1 VKVRVASAGTGK
13 TTSLVA
19 RFLTLIGEGEPL
31 RRLAGVTFTR
41 SAAAELRE
49 RVGDGIREI
58 LAEGAYLGDLVVA
71 PEGARPRYEEA
82 LRELD
87 GATLTTIHGFMAM
100 GLRLSAPI
108 VGLDPDFGSLPEWEA
123 QAILEEELEG
133 ILLVAGD
140 PDHDLHG
147 VATRL
152 GDRAVPLVV
161 EAFRQR
167 SLAERLEP
175 APDDADATDVIALY
189 RAAYRRFE
197 ARTGASRLAPSE
209 IERRALASTRSPQAL
224 ARLAS
229 RAPRVVVD
237 EYQDVNP
244 LQGRF
249 FAALE
254 AGGVQVE
261 VVGDPKQSIYGFRHA
276 DVGVF
281 RRALEA
287 GEVQAPLTE
296 SRRHARLIVRFLNA
310 LTRELSAR
318 DWGFGPDEAP
328 EVRAAGPQREVRGRV
343 EVHWVH
349 GGTRIGDLRPTE
361 AHVLAGRLVAA
372 HQWGRP
378 WREMAVLARTHHGLE
393 RVRAALQE
401 VGAPSVLR
409 QGRGYYERTEIRDLV
424 TALRVGIE
432 ADPAS
437 LAAWL
442 RGPFGGLPPG
452 AIDRALRAESPV
464 EAVKADHPEVA
475 ERLERTRV
483 AVGGTPLD
491 ALRTLVRAPMIDGR
505 RFVELLSE
513 RQRENVDALLFEVA
527 ERPPGELEVLL
538 ERLDLLSRQAKE
550 AGDVPAAGEGVTLVT
565 VHGSKGLEWPL
576 VALHDLGASDRPRAR
591 TSHLQDGVLHLPGGA
606 GFDAAGAANAE
617 RERQESFRLLYVAAS
632 RARDEL
638 ILTGSVTE
646 RGPEGWARVLDV
658 MGMAPGARER
668 EGDAF
673 MLKMHA
679 PRAVS
684 EAVDGVDP
692 EATAGGAP
700 EAPWTRRRFEPGAL
714 PPVESPSR
722 IRGARG
728 DLPPDLDDGARVSA
742 AGEAEPRRPGEMH
755 GETRSATHDAAQDQ
769 ARLPGQAVAVGT
781 LLHDAIRRDAHPS
794 DRDEMELLR
803 AQEVMFPYDAGEQD
817 RILDEVRAMLGVYHE
832 ALGRD
837 LARLDSR
844 ERDLREWPVL
854 LPDGW
859 QTWQG
864 VIDRLYL
871 VDGVWYLD
879 DYKTDRTLHPER
891 YAFQLAVYR
900 ETVRQVMGVDP
911 VARLVSLRDGSVV
924 PYDDATLDAAWAARP
939 AVWPERD
946 RPERDRPERDGA
958 ASDRA

>member
-1 VKVRVASAGTGK
+1 MSCGSWEMPFPRQPPGWTSTRTSWPPSRSAWSSPSRATARAPCWTPPAGRTGWPRSRASSRRTPRTAPTTSSGSWTRDPRSTGRPPTCWSVIAARSAASASASGRSRAPRWTSRSAARWPARGAASSGCGARWTLRFPPGAPARCGPRPATSVATAPCSTCAARAAGEGRRVKVRVASAGTGK

-19 RFLTLIGEGEPL
+19 RFLTLIGQGEPL

-49 RVGDGIREI
+49 RVGAGLREI
-58 LAEGAYLGDLVVA
+58 LSEGTYLGDLVVA
-71 PEGARPRYEEA
+71 PGDARPRYEEA

-87 GATLTTIHGFMAM
+87 GATLATIHGFMAL

-123 QAILEEELEG
+123 QAVLEEELEG
-133 ILLVAGD
+133 ILLVAEEPG
-140 PDHDLHG
+140 HALHAA
-147 VATRL
+147 ATRL
-152 GDRAVPLVV
+152 GDRAAPLVV

-167 SLAERLEP
+167 SLAERIEA
-175 APDDADATDVIALY
+175 APDDPDAADVVALY
-189 RAAYRRFE
+189 RAAYGRFE

-209 IERRALASTRSPQAL
+209 IERRALALTRSPQAL

-276 DVGVF
+276 DVSVF
-281 RRALEA
+281 RRALA
-287 GEVQAPLTE
+287 TGEVQAPLTE

-328 EVRAAGPQREVRGRV
+328 EVQGAGAQREARGRV

-349 GGTRIGDLRPTE
+349 GGSRIGDLRPTE
-361 AHVLAGRLVAA
+361 AQVLAERLVAA
-372 HQWGRP
+372 HRRGRP

-393 RVRAALQE
+393 RVRAALQAA
-401 VGAPSVLR
+401 GAPAVLR

-424 TALRVGIE
+424 TALKVGIE
-432 ADPAS
+432 PDPAS
-437 LAAWL
+437 LATWL

-452 AIDRALRAESPV
+452 AIDRILLFEAPV
-464 EAVKADHPEVA
+464 DAVKAEHPEVA
-475 ERLERTRV
+475 ERLERTRA

-505 RFVELLSE
+505 RFVELLSG

-550 AGDVPAAGEGVTLVT
+550 AGDVPVAGEGIALVT

-576 VALHDLGASDRPRAR
+576 VAIHDLGASDRPRPRA
-591 TSHLQDGVLHLPGGA
+591 SQLEDGHLHLPGGA
-606 GFDAAGAANAE
+606 GFAGAAAANAE
-617 RERQESFRLLYVAAS
+617 RERQEGFRLLYVAAS

-646 RGPEGWARVLDV
+646 RGPEGWAQVLDV
-658 MGMAPGARER
+658 MGMAPGA
-668 EGDAF
+668 
-673 MLKMHA
+673 
-679 PRAVS
+679 
-684 EAVDGVDP
+684 
-692 EATAGGAP
+692 
-700 EAPWTRRRFEPGAL
+700 
-714 PPVESPSR
+714 
-722 IRGARG
+722 
-728 DLPPDLDDGARVSA
+728 
-742 AGEAEPRRPGEMH
+742 
-755 GETRSATHDAAQDQ
+755 
-769 ARLPGQAVAVGT
+769 
-781 LLHDAIRRDAHPS
+781 
-794 DRDEMELLR
+794 
-803 AQEVMFPYDAGEQD
+803 
-817 RILDEVRAMLGVYHE
+817 
-832 ALGRD
+832 
-837 LARLDSR
+837 
-844 ERDLREWPVL
+844 
-854 LPDGW
+854 
-859 QTWQG
+859 
-864 VIDRLYL
+864 
-871 VDGVWYLD
+871 
-879 DYKTDRTLHPER
+879 PER
-891 YAFQLAVYR
+891 ARDDFVL
-900 ETVRQVMGVDP
+900 QVHAARAEAQAADVD
-911 VARLVSLRDGSVV
+911 AD
-924 PYDDATLDAAWAARP
+924 ARP
-939 AVWPERD
+939 AT
-946 RPERDRPERDGA
+946 A
-958 ASDRA
+958 L

>member
-49 RVGDGIREI
+49 RVGAGLREI
-58 LAEGAYLGDLVVA
+58 LSEGAYLGDLVVA
-71 PEGARPRYEEA
+71 PADARPRYEEA

-87 GATLTTIHGFMAM
+87 GATLATIHGFMAL

-123 QAILEEELEG
+123 QAVLEEELEG
-133 ILLVAGD
+133 ILLVAEEPG
-140 PDHDLHG
+140 HALHAA
-147 VATRL
+147 ATRL
-152 GDRAVPLVV
+152 GDRAAPLVV

-167 SLAERLEP
+167 SLAERIEA
-175 APDDADATDVIALY
+175 APDDPDAADVVALY
-189 RAAYRRFE
+189 RAAYGRFE

-209 IERRALASTRSPQAL
+209 IERRALALTRSPQAL

-276 DVGVF
+276 DVSVF
-281 RRALEA
+281 RRALA
-287 GEVQAPLTE
+287 TGEVQAPLTE

-328 EVRAAGPQREVRGRV
+328 EVQGAGAQREARGRV

-349 GGTRIGDLRPTE
+349 GGSRIGDLRPTE
-361 AHVLAGRLVAA
+361 AQVLAERLVAA
-372 HQWGRP
+372 HRRGRP

-393 RVRAALQE
+393 RVRAALQAA
-401 VGAPSVLR
+401 GAPAVLR

-424 TALRVGIE
+424 TALKVGIE
-432 ADPAS
+432 PDPAS
-437 LAAWL
+437 LATWL

-452 AIDRALRAESPV
+452 AIDRILRSEAPV
-464 EAVKADHPEVA
+464 DAVKAEHPEVA
-475 ERLERTRV
+475 ERLERTRA

-505 RFVELLSE
+505 RFVELLSG

-550 AGDVPAAGEGVTLVT
+550 AGDVPVAGEGIALVT

-576 VALHDLGASDRPRAR
+576 VAIHDLGASDRPRPRA
-591 TSHLQDGVLHLPGGA
+591 SQLEDGHLHLPGGA
-606 GFDAAGAANAE
+606 GFAGAAAANAE

-673 MLKMHA
+673 VLKVHP
-679 PRAVS
+679 PRPIS
-684 EAVDGVDP
+684 EAANETDP
-692 EATAGGAP
+692 EPAAHGAP

-722 IRGARG
+722 VRGNG
-728 DLPPDLDDGARVSA
+728 DDHTPA
-742 AGEAEPRRPGEMH
+742 AGHERHARIAHDEEPLRPG
-755 GETRSATHDAAQDQ
+755 ATHDEIEVGTSFDAVDQ
-769 ARLPGQAVAVGT
+769 GRLPGQAITVGT

-794 DRDEMELLR
+794 DHDEMELLR
-803 AQEVMFPYDAGEQD
+803 AQELMFPYDAGEQD

-832 ALGRD
+832 LLGSD
-837 LARLDSR
+837 LAPLGLR

-854 LPDGW
+854 LPDGR

-879 DYKTDRTLHPER
+879 DYKTDRTLRPER

-900 ETVRQVMGVDP
+900 ETVRRVMGVAP
-911 VARLVSLRDGSVV
+911 VARLVSLRDGAVV
-924 PYDDATLDAAWAARP
+924 PYADADLDAAWNAR
-939 AVWPERD
+939 A
-946 RPERDRPERDGA
+946 
-958 ASDRA
+958 RA

>member
-1 VKVRVASAGTGK
+1 MKVRVASAGTGK

-19 RFLTLIGEGEPL
+19 RFLTLIGQGEPL

-41 SAAAELRE
+41 SAASELRE
-49 RVGDGIREI
+49 RVGAGLREI
-58 LAEGAYLGDLVVA
+58 LRERTYLNDLVVA
-71 PEGARPRYEEA
+71 PEGSRPRYEEA

-87 GATLTTIHGFMAM
+87 GATLTTIHGFMAL

-123 QAILEEELEG
+123 QAIFEEELEG
-133 ILLVAGD
+133 ILLVAED
-140 PDHDLHG
+140 PSHGLHTA
-147 VATRL
+147 ATRL
-152 GDRAVPLVV
+152 GQRAAPLVV

-167 SLAERLEP
+167 SLAERIEP
-175 APDDADATDVIALY
+175 APDDPDAADVVALY
-189 RAAYRRFE
+189 RDAYGRFE

-209 IERRALASTRSPQAL
+209 IERRALSLTRSPQAL

-276 DVGVF
+276 DVSVF
-281 RRALEA
+281 RRALA
-287 GEVQAPLTE
+287 TGEVQEPLTE

-328 EVRAAGPQREVRGRV
+328 EVQSAGAQREVRGRV

-349 GGTRIGDLRPTE
+349 GGTRIGELRPTE
-361 AHVLAGRLVAA
+361 AQVLAQRLVAA
-372 HQWGRP
+372 HQRGRP

-393 RVRAALQE
+393 RVRAALQA

-424 TALRVGIE
+424 TALKVGIE
-432 ADPAS
+432 PDPAS
-437 LAAWL
+437 LATWL

-452 AIDRALRAESPV
+452 AIDRVLRAESPV

-475 ERLERTRV
+475 ERLERTRA

-505 RFVELLSE
+505 RFVELLAG

-527 ERPPGELEVLL
+527 ERPPSELEVLL

-550 AGDVPAAGEGVTLVT
+550 AGDVPAAGEGIALVT
-565 VHGSKGLEWPL
+565 VHGSKGLEWPV
-576 VALHDLGASDRPRAR
+576 VAVHDLGASDRPRPR
-591 TSHLQDGVLHLPGGA
+591 TSHLQDGRLHLPGGA
-606 GFDAAGAANAE
+606 GFAAAGAANAE

-673 MLKMHA
+673 VLKVHA
-679 PRAVS
+679 PRAAAGS
-684 EAVDGVDP
+684 ADGADP
-692 EATAGGAP
+692 EPAADGPP

-722 IRGARG
+722 IRGA
-728 DLPPDLDDGARVSA
+728 PDDRSSDMDDGARASF
-742 AGEAEPRRPGEMH
+742 AGEGEPLRPGEMH
-755 GETRSATHDAAQDQ
+755 GETLDETMGQG
-769 ARLPGQAVAVGT
+769 RLPGQAIAVGT

-794 DRDEMELLR
+794 DHDEMELLR
-803 AQEVMFPYDAGEQD
+803 AQEVMFPYDRGEQD

-832 ALGRD
+832 LLGRD
-837 LARLDSR
+837 LAPLDLR

-854 LPDGW
+854 LPDGR

-879 DYKTDRTLHPER
+879 DYKTDRTLRPER

-911 VARLVSLRDGSVV
+911 VARLVGLRDGTVV
-924 PYDDATLDAAWAARP
+924 RYADTELDAAWAAR
-939 AVWPERD
+939 
-946 RPERDRPERDGA
+946 DGA
-958 ASDRA
+958 